1 MCFRLKQSSLFCF
14 YALPSGGKSNG
25 AVVHY
30 DDTIEATRV
39 CTKSIFLVGI
49 QTKGLTMAGQ
59 TEPLYLFN
67 QLPKWCYNHTTL
79 NNFL

>member
-30 DDTIEATRV
+30 DVTIEATRV
-39 CTKSIFLVGI
+39 GVGI
-49 QTKGLTMAGQ
+49 
-59 TEPLYLFN
+59 
-67 QLPKWCYNHTTL
+67 
-79 NNFL
+79 